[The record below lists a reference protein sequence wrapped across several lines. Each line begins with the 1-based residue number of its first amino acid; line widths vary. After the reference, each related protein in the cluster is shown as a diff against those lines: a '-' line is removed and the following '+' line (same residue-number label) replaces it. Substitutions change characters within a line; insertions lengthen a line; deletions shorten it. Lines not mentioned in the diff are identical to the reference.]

1 MKAIIITAD
10 GKISQCDVEKNGEP
24 LYQLVRDTIG
34 GYMEHIYFRGLPGFV
49 GTVDEEGKLKNKP
62 VNLLATR
69 LYKNPLDFL
78 VGDVIILKY
87 GIFEGDSDIVGIPDE
102 EANRLMNLIKEKVGG
117 NSDAR

>member
-24 LYQLVRDTIG
+24 LYELVRKTVDG
-34 GYMEHIYFRGLPGFV
+34 FMEHIYFPGLPGFV
-49 GTVDEEGKLKNKP
+49 GTVDEEGKLKHKP

-87 GIFEGDSDIVGIPDE
+87 GTFEGDSDIVGIPDE
-102 EANRLMNLIKEKVGG
+102 EAKRLMDKIQEVVG
-117 NSDAR
+117 